1 MPAYEMELEE
11 WKPYQKQLEEWTFDV
26 KWEHKFAV
34 SESGDVVPDQAT
46 AKNLYSNVTTL
57 AKGVGEGAVLAN
69 VLKEVAVKK
78 SDGAQ
83 FLTTSYER
91 LLQVLLFI
99 MLTVDHIK
107 FPKVVHEHFDRFK
120 IEPKTRLNHTKFLK
134 KHISQAAF
142 MAKQLSSNL
151 MLFIDLVVAVQRQL
165 DKLVI
170 MYAIALSVLEQ
181 VDIATFTLIEKNKGD
196 AKNAAV
202 INALNKKDAENK
214 KEIASLKA
222 EREAAAE
229 AFKEEEDELQ
239 KAREAAQKARE
250 AERAAEAAIRAKRA
264 ARLAAKNGGEG
275 SSSAGPSM

>member
-1 MPAYEMELEE
+1 MPAYIMELEE
-11 WKPYQKQLEEWTFDV
+11 WTPYEKQLEEWKFDV

-78 SDGAQ
+78 SGGAQ

-107 FPKVVHEHFDRFK
+107 FPNAVHEHFDRFK
-120 IEPKTRLNHTKFLK
+120 IEPKARLNHTKFLK
-134 KHISQAAF
+134 KYISQAAF

-170 MYAIALSVLEQ
+170 MYAIVLSVLEQ
-181 VDIATFTLIEKNKGD
+181 VDIATGVLIEKNKGD
-196 AKNAAV
+196 AKSAAV

-214 KEIASLKA
+214 KELASLKA
-222 EREAAAE
+222 EREAAAK

-239 KAREAAQKARE
+239 EAREAALAT
-250 AERAAEAAIRAKRA
+250 EAAIRAKRA